1 MNKEWE
7 KWTDKET
14 KEFQDQFICWYE
26 QEKNLPWRYNR
37 DPYRI
42 WISEIMLQQTRVDTV
57 IDYFYRFMEWFPT
70 IEELANAP
78 EEKLL
83 KGMGGPWL
91 LFSRARNIQA
101 AAQTDHVRI

>member
-14 KEFQDQFICWYE
+14 KEFQDQFIQWYE
-26 QEKNLPWRYNR
+26 QEKRNLPWRYNR

-70 IEELANAP
+70 IEELANAF
-78 EEKLL
+78 KS
-83 KGMGGPWL
+83 MGVPWL
-91 LFSRARNIQA
+91 LLKSPK
-101 AAQTDHVRI
+101 HPSCC

>member
-14 KEFQDQFICWYE
+14 KEFQDQFIQWYE
-26 QEKNLPWRYNR
+26 QEKRNLPWRYNR

-70 IEELANAP
+70 IEELAKAF
-78 EEKLL
+78 KS
-83 KGMGGPWL
+83 MGGPWL
-91 LFSRARNIQA
+91 LLKSPE
-101 AAQTDHVRI
+101 HPSCC